1 MKTFEAESMAEA
13 LKRVKAE
20 LGAGAVILHTRTYRR
35 GGLLGFGK
43 RTVVEVTAA
52 NDVNIAPRPRPR
64 KGGAATGR
72 DVTKTPGNIVDSR
85 LPGGFAAG
93 TFGNAVQRA
102 YSQGAAPFSKQT
114 VAQPGAAVPQLREPA
129 VVESTTA
136 SGPNV
141 NEELA
146 QIRGMVQQMMRR
158 QSSRPQPD
166 LPDALFDQYLALL
179 EQEVAEELADEVIQ
193 SVRGK
198 LTRAQIEDKQQVR
211 DAVGKEIAGL
221 IPVDTMSDLDAKTT
235 DGRPRIIALIGPT
248 GVGKTTTLA
257 KLAATFK
264 LRDKK
269 KVALITID
277 TYRIAAVDQLR
288 TYADIIRLPLH
299 VVLTAQELR
308 DAIDKCKGYDVVLI
322 DTAGRGQRDDSKLTE
337 LSGLLR
343 VADPH
348 EIHLVLSSTCNQ
360 KVAMEAVERFSKL
373 RIDRIIFTK
382 LDEAVSLGVLLNVV
396 RRVNKQLSYVTTGQE
411 VPHQIEPGRSDRLA
425 ELILGTGL

>member
-13 LKRVKAE
+13 LKRVKVE
-20 LGAGAVILHTRTYRR
+20 LGADAVILHTRTYRR

-64 KGGAATGR
+64 KGGASVERSVLKASENTA
-72 DVTKTPGNIVDSR
+72 DSR

-102 YSQGAAPFSKQT
+102 YAQGTPVEMAQPQ
-114 VAQPGAAVPQLREPA
+114 AQPGAAVPQLRERNLVQATVPP
-129 VVESTTA
+129 TA
-136 SGPNV
+136 NV

-198 LTRAQIEDKQQVR
+198 LTDQQIEDKQQVR
-211 DAVGKEIAGL
+211 DAVGKEIARL
-221 IPVDTMSDLDAKTT
+221 IPVDAKTELESKTT
-235 DGRPRIIALIGPT
+235 DGRPRVIALIGPT
-248 GVGKTTTLA
+248 GVGKTTTIA

-264 LRDKK
+264 LREKK

-308 DAIDKCKGYDVVLI
+308 DAIDKCSDYDVVLI
-322 DTAGRGQRDDSKLTE
+322 DTAGRGQRDDDKLTE

-348 EIHLVLSSTCNQ
+348 EVHLVLSSTCSQ
-360 KVAMEAVERFSKL
+360 KVAMEAVERFSRL

-396 RRVNKQLSYVTTGQE
+396 RRVNKQLSYVTTGQD